1 MNIVEAYAKKLAV
14 SEKVYANEHGGRAMS
29 DAKKIAIA
37 RVLANTSEYITEAFE
52 NSMGTQLA
60 NMKTYKKFCLD
71 LTTVA
76 LPSLIANDLVI
87 VYPMKSRT
95 GYIQYLQFVAGSS
108 KGGVV
113 GAGYDEDGNEI
124 GEVFNDPFRLGKM
137 GKDRVNYT
145 GATIVEEIKKD
156 GKTAWPCAG
165 VFAENDKTGK
175 VEFVKGKVLPE
186 GGEKVSETVDATA
199 VTAGQKVTYVYDNV
213 VIPQQDIP
221 QLTARMQGIELHA
234 KARRIAIYYSN
245 MAAFQSKTE
254 MGVDI
259 GEILA
264 TQACAELSY
273 EIDTEVV
280 MMLDKNAEDRED
292 LTFNRELPPGVGK
305 RDWYAGFAE
314 VIELGSQVIYDKTQK
329 HAANYMIAS
338 SSIKPVLALIDGW
351 KPASTA
357 KINGPYYAGELNGIK
372 VYISP
377 AIEAGRFVLGY
388 NGGDMITSAA
398 VFAPYMAIVPTQL
411 LGFADGAMSQGF
423 SSMYDLKL
431 LNPDLLV
438 AGKVT
443 GTPNATQAVKVA
455 Q

>member
-1 MNIVEAYAKKLAV
+1 
-14 SEKVYANEHGGRAMS
+14 
-29 DAKKIAIA
+29 
-37 RVLANTSEYITEAFE
+37 
-52 NSMGTQLA
+52 
-60 NMKTYKKFCLD
+60 
-71 LTTVA
+71 
-76 LPSLIANDLVI
+76 
-87 VYPMKSRT
+87 
-95 GYIQYLQFVAGSS
+95 
-108 KGGVV
+108 
-113 GAGYDEDGNEI
+113 
-124 GEVFNDPFRLGKM
+124 
-137 GKDRVNYT
+137 
-145 GATIVEEIKKD
+145 
-156 GKTAWPCAG
+156 
-165 VFAENDKTGK
+165 
-175 VEFVKGKVLPE
+175 
-186 GGEKVSETVDATA
+186 
-199 VTAGQKVTYVYDNV
+199 
-213 VIPQQDIP
+213 
-221 QLTARMQGIELHA
+221 MQGIELHA

-338 SSIKPVLALIDGW
+338 SSVKPVLALIDGW

-377 AIEAGRFVLGY
+377 AIAPGRFVLGY

-431 LNPDLLV
+431 LNKDLLV